1 MNAVWWARA
10 LAFSSLVVAAAVVQA
25 GKAKSAGDPVVVDH
39 VRAANGRFV
48 DVAVAVAEGYAS
60 AGCVTSLD
68 GGAMGVRYVNAAYLK
83 DRNVDIKRPQA
94 VLYEPLPDGKL
105 ALVGVQYITFNSPAS
120 LDGQTFGFVGKPNNY
135 GLEPFYELPVWAWKV
150 NLRGAFAEM
159 NSSVSCDYARA
170 SGEGP
175 VIFDLD

>member
-105 ALVGVQYITFNSPAS
+105 ALVGVQYITFNGPAS

-150 NLRGAFAEM
+150 NLHGAFADM
-159 NSSVSCDYARA
+159 NPNVSCDYAKV
-170 SGEGP
+170 SGEAP